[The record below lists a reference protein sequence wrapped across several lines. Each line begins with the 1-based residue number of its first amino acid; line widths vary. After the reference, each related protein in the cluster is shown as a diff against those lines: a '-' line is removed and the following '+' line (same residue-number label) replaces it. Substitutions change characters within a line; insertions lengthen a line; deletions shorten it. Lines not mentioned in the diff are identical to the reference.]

1 MHLLYLDDSGS
12 SKNRLEEYFVL
23 GGVSVPENCIR
34 WLTHSID
41 NIAQTISTE
50 FAKDLRKIEFHAAEI
65 FSGKTEPWSNI
76 KDKNERRKVILSV
89 LSVLDH
95 AFPTVV
101 TFACAVHKDSFPGQD
116 PVQIAFE
123 DVSSRFDLY
132 LQRISSGESRQ
143 LGIIIL
149 DKCSY
154 ESGLQNLAISFRDK
168 GNRWG
173 NQLRNICEVPYF
185 VDSQACR
192 NVQLADHIAYAVFRR
207 YNGNDLT
214 YFNCFESRFD
224 KDGGIIHGLAHR
236 HNLAKDCT
244 CPACITRPKRI

>member
-1 MHLLYLDDSGS
+1 MHILYLDDSGS
-12 SKNRLEEYFVL
+12 SKNKLEGYFVL

-34 WLTHSID
+34 WLSHELD
-41 NIAQTISTE
+41 KIAQTISTKY
-50 FAKDLRKIEFHAAEI
+50 AKEPSKFEFHAAEI
-65 FSGKTEPWSNI
+65 FSGKTDPWNNI
-76 KDKNERRKVILSV
+76 KDKDERRKIILSV
-89 LSVLDH
+89 LSVLERTY
-95 AFPTVV
+95 PTVV
-101 TFACAVHKDSFPGQD
+101 TFACAVHKDSFPGLD

-123 DVSSRFDLY
+123 DISSRFDLY
-132 LQRISSGESRQ
+132 LQRISSGESKQ
-143 LGIIIL
+143 MGIIIL

-154 ESGLQNLAISFRDK
+154 ESGLQNLTATFRDK
-168 GNRWG
+168 GNKWG

-214 YFNCFESRFD
+214 YFNVIENRFD
-224 KDGGIIHGLAHR
+224 KDGGIIHGLSHLQ
-236 HNLAKDCT
+236 HVAKECT

>member
-132 LQRISSGESRQ
+132 LQRISSGESRKRLYLPCLYYPPQ
-143 LGIIIL
+143 
-149 DKCSY
+149 K
-154 ESGLQNLAISFRDK
+154 NLISFQRYLVSNPK
-168 GNRWG
+168 
-173 NQLRNICEVPYF
+173 LF
-185 VDSQACR
+185 
-192 NVQLADHIAYAVFRR
+192 FRQS
-207 YNGNDLT
+207 LT
-214 YFNCFESRFD
+214 FAPQRQF
-224 KDGGIIHGLAHR
+224 
-236 HNLAKDCT
+236 AKEYHT
-244 CPACITRPKRI
+244 PRP